1 MGCNKYK
8 SETFNFFMDEQL
20 MVYEI
25 NNFNNKIIK
34 KYSKLI
40 KKRINNDNQKN
51 NCDSGYIVNK
61 ILNFKS

>member
-1 MGCNKYK
+1 
-8 SETFNFFMDEQL
+8 MDEQL
-20 MVYEI
+20 MLYEI
-25 NNFNNKIIK
+25 NNFNNNNIK

-51 NCDSGYIVNK
+51 NCDNGYIVNK